1 MAGPAKATLEQRL
14 RAIPQPGIRE
24 IALRTVAA
32 TLRPNTVELRTDSII
47 TLTEYLA
54 AHHPHVHS
62 LIPLT
67 RAHMEGF
74 LAYNHG
80 RPWRGRV
87 ARSQPVSPV
96 VSKRTAVNVRYR
108 GVFAYIDGQLPDGT
122 VLPLCR
128 LRYDGS
134 ASIWGFAIYLA
145 SRDGY
150 EDNFLPSGLP
160 AGSPEELSTAP
171 AACTSTTPPPGCN
184 PRRINGEGH

>member
-1 MAGPAKATLEQRL
+1 MAGRAKATLEQRL

-24 IALRTVAA
+24 IALRYLSTVAA

-96 VSKRTAVNVRYR
+96 VSKRTGAVEQTRKQLARDLIADVRAAGRTR
-108 GVFAYIDGQLPDGT
+108 GATLQS
-122 VLPLCR
+122 
-128 LRYDGS
+128 S
-134 ASIWGFAIYLA
+134 ATG
-145 SRDGY
+145 
-150 EDNFLPSGLP
+150 PSP
-160 AGSPEELSTAP
+160 TAR
-171 AACTSTTPPPGCN
+171 SSDKSPPG
-184 PRRINGEGH
+184 PADK